1 MDAIQRKRDK
11 ARLRVRKF
19 RAIKKALQEIEEPSN
34 TQDESL
40 SSFSIKSED
49 IDIEGQLLNTIIVLK
64 ALDYLYNKYFP
75 SFFLFKRYNRQLN
88 VT

>member
-75 SFFLFKRYNRQLN
+75 SFFYLKDIIASSM
-88 VT
+88 